1 MAAGRNR
8 ALLLQ
13 WVNGIYKSHIYK
25 YSAPAALQ
33 GGKTLIHLDWL
44 VIHLDWLVLHL
55 QGNWV
60 LTRLFYLNEKWCVWT
75 RLKGLKSLFNMH
87 WSLCMGIQNICW
99 SCWSRFLAFFKAKK
113 FVIYR
118 NGTRQQWQM
127 WFSQFIKSDNIRR
140 GFNIPR
146 GEMQMCL
153 LVVSFTRKGRHTYCY
168 HVSASSSLYQHLP
181 SFIVLGLCGIS
192 NVLLIGEVLFCSIE

>member
-1 MAAGRNR
+1 M
-8 ALLLQ
+8 
-13 WVNGIYKSHIYK
+13 KSDVFGPGWRDLRVY
-25 YSAPAALQ
+25 
-33 GGKTLIHLDWL
+33 LICIDL
-44 VIHLDWLVLHL
+44 
-55 QGNWV
+55 
-60 LTRLFYLNEKWCVWT
+60 CVWEY
-75 RLKGLKSLFNMH
+75 RIYAGAVEAGFWQKVFELLK
-87 WSLCMGIQNICW
+87 QV
-99 SCWSRFLAFFKAKK
+99 FKAKK
-113 FVIYR
+113 IVIYR

-181 SFIVLGLCGIS
+181 SFIDLGLCGIS
-192 NVLLIGEVLFCSIE
+192 NVLLIGEALFCSIE